1 MGAETDFFTRLAAL
15 PTTDRALASFDRL
28 FRQPPALPPSGFG
41 PLLYQTLLNHLLAWV
56 NAPRTEGAPRW
67 EWRALYQLDAET
79 NPFYFTEDHIA
90 RRLEQCPPLPP
101 EQTRLLTSVLS
112 RFFDLRR
119 AGSFSA
125 VQATPLVNDHWAQR
139 WQSLFPAE
147 FAWRAGA
154 VLRSLGLYA
163 VGSTAGYRAY
173 IRYSQ
178 GRFQPELTASTLMQW
193 QSVCWGA
200 AGTPPGARAAGD
212 GTLALPH
219 QADFLAAAFAGEF
232 TPLGVLGPCGEV
244 PQCDLCPLG
253 VACRWKAQAA
263 EGTPSAP
270 AEAAALARL
279 DKLESLSLEQLLQE
293 LFALGD
299 DERVRLGHA
308 LGGASLRAWAGK
320 SWAELREACAG
331 TALAPERLRILFEIC
346 RRFSDERI
354 VPGQSFKTAWD
365 VFKHFRIRM
374 RDLPQEQVAVVL
386 LDVRKRFL
394 GDRMVSL
401 GMLDSSP
408 AHPREVFAAAIRERA
423 SAILLV
429 HNHPSG
435 DPAPSPEDLAIT
447 RQLVGAG
454 KLVGIPL
461 LDHVIIA
468 GDRYVSLRDDRLVE
482 F

>member
-1 MGAETDFFTRLAAL
+1 LE
-15 PTTDRALASFDRL
+15 
-28 FRQPPALPPSGFG
+28 
-41 PLLYQTLLNHLLAWV
+41 
-56 NAPRTEGAPRW
+56 
-67 EWRALYQLDAET
+67 AET
-79 NPFYFTEDHIA
+79 NPFYFTQDHIA

-101 EQTRLLTSVLS
+101 EQTQLLAGILT

-119 AGSFSA
+119 AGNFAA
-125 VQATPLVNDHWAQR
+125 VQATPLLNDHWVRR

-163 VGSTAGYRAY
+163 VGSAAGYRAY
-173 IRYSQ
+173 LRYSQ
-178 GRFQPELTASTLMQW
+178 GRFQPELTCDALMHW
-193 QSVCWGA
+193 QSACWKA
-200 AGTPPGARAAGD
+200 PGTPPGAAAESGA
-212 GTLALPH
+212 LALPH

-232 TPLGVLGPCGEV
+232 TALGLSGPCGEL
-244 PQCDLCPLG
+244 PHCEACPLS
-253 VACRWKAQAA
+253 AECRWKAAA
-263 EGTPSAP
+263 AQGLP
-270 AEAAALARL
+270 AAGGETAALARL
-279 DKLESLSLEQLLQE
+279 GKLDGLPLEHLLQG
-293 LFALGD
+293 LFDLGGEERARLGEALGN
-299 DERVRLGHA
+299 A
-308 LGGASLRAWAGK
+308 PLRAWAGK
-320 SWAELREACAG
+320 SWADVQAACAG
-331 TALAPERLRILFEIC
+331 TGLAPERLALLFELC
-346 RRFSDERI
+346 RRFADERI
-354 VPGQSFKTAWD
+354 APGQPFKTAWD

-374 RDLPQEQVAVVL
+374 RDLPQEQLAVVL

-394 GDRMVSL
+394 GDRMVTL
-401 GMLDSSP
+401 GLLDSSP

-435 DPAPSPEDLAIT
+435 DPSPSADDLAIT

-468 GDRYVSLRDDRLVE
+468 GDKYVSLRDDRLVE